1 MARLV
6 LLHICSNFQVMTGI
20 HFETLGCRLNQI
32 ESESAARAFSD
43 EGFLV
48 SMEPFTASSA
58 VREDILLCI
67 VNTCTVTSKAEQK
80 ARRMIRLL
88 LQKCPLSA
96 VIVTGCY
103 AQLAPAAI
111 AAIDSRI
118 AVLPGL
124 QKNRLADVPLLLHN
138 YTDSTSLPFNC
149 QGFAESVRNSLC
161 HISSVLS
168 VPERPFRLLTD
179 TFLTHSRSSIKIQ
192 DGCNNACTY
201 CCIHLARGHSV
212 SLDVQS
218 VLDRVRELERAGQ
231 KEVVFTAVNIAQYRG
246 EWHGRFIPFSGLLQ
260 ILLDGTEG
268 VFFRMSSLY
277 PEIVDEQLCRIISD
291 QRVRP
296 HFHLSVQSGSDSVLH
311 AMQRPYTV
319 SQVRKAV
326 QLLRTVKEN
335 PFIACDIIAGFPGET
350 SGDFEQTMQLCR
362 DSSFSWI
369 HAFPFSPRPGT
380 PAYTMRPAVP
390 QSEAGKRVARL
401 TELACDNKI
410 AYINSFAGKIRSA
423 VAETVHH
430 PLVTAPQHD
439 FIVHAVTDNFLHCE
453 LHTAPDKRPQPGA
466 LINVTIEK
474 AFDQRIRSGSEWEAS
489 ACLA

>member
-1 MARLV
+1 
-6 LLHICSNFQVMTGI
+6 
-20 HFETLGCRLNQI
+20 
-32 ESESAARAFSD
+32 
-43 EGFLV
+43 
-48 SMEPFTASSA
+48 
-58 VREDILLCI
+58 
-67 VNTCTVTSKAEQK
+67 
-80 ARRMIRLL
+80 
-88 LQKCPLSA
+88 
-96 VIVTGCY
+96 
-103 AQLAPAAI
+103 
-111 AAIDSRI
+111 
-118 AVLPGL
+118 
-124 QKNRLADVPLLLHN
+124 
-138 YTDSTSLPFNC
+138 
-149 QGFAESVRNSLC
+149 VRNNLC

-168 VPERPFRLLTD
+168 IPERPFRLLTD

-218 VLDRVRELERAGQ
+218 VLDRVRELERSGQ

-246 EWHGRFIPFSGLLQ
+246 EWHGSFIPFAELLKV
-260 ILLDGTEG
+260 LLDGTEG
-268 VFFRMSSLY
+268 IFFRMSSLY
-277 PEIVDEQLCRIISD
+277 PEIVDEKLCRIISD

-319 SQVRKAV
+319 LQVRKAV
-326 QLLRTVKEN
+326 QLLRNVKEN

-350 SGDFEQTMQLCR
+350 SDDFEQTMQLCR

-380 PAYTMRPAVP
+380 PAYTMRPSVP
-390 QSEAGKRVARL
+390 QSETGKRVARL

-430 PLVTAPQHD
+430 APVTPQHESL
-439 FIVHAVTDNFLHCE
+439 VHAVTDNFLHCE
-453 LHTAPDKRPQPGA
+453 LRIASGEQPRPGS

-489 ACLA
+489 ASLA